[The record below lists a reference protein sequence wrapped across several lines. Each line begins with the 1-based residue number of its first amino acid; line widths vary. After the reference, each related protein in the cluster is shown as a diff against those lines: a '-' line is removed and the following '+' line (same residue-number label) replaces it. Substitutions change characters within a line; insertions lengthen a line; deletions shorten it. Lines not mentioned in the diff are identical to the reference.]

1 MIRPPLFP
9 RPTRPIMKT
18 KLIALSLALFAPAAV
33 FAAEGHE
40 HAKEHAHAKKIAGPN
55 QGRVLTGIEPHA
67 ELFVTAE
74 RKLRLT
80 FLDDAGKPVALPA
93 GVGVTVITGD
103 RAAPTTLSFA
113 ADGDALLST
122 AALPEGGNLP
132 AVVRIK
138 PGAEAKL
145 VTIRV
150 QLNLANCGECSR
162 PEYACVCEGH

>member
-1 MIRPPLFP
+1 
-9 RPTRPIMKT
+9 MKIQ
-18 KLIALSLALFAPAAV
+18 LIALGVALLAPVAGFADGTHAH
-33 FAAEGHE
+33 GHT
-40 HAKEHAHAKKIAGPN
+40 HAKKIAGPN
-55 QGRVLTGIEPHA
+55 QGRVLTGIEPRA

-74 RKLRLT
+74 RKLRIT
-80 FLDDAGKPVALPA
+80 FVDDAGKPVAPPA
-93 GVGVTVITGD
+93 GASVTVITGD

-150 QLNLANCGECSR
+150 QLNLAKCGECSR

>member
-1 MIRPPLFP
+1 
-9 RPTRPIMKT
+9 MKT
-18 KLIALSLALFAPAAV
+18 KLIALCFALLAPGAAN
-33 FAAEGHE
+33 AAEGHD
-40 HAKEHAHAKKIAGPN
+40 HAKDHAEAKKIAGPN
-55 QGRVLTGIEPHA
+55 QGRVLIEIEPHA
-67 ELFVTAE
+67 ELFVTAD

-80 FLDDAGKPVALPA
+80 FLDASGKPIAPVAGTTA
-93 GVGVTVITGD
+93 VVITGD

-113 ADGDALLST
+113 ADGDTLLST
-122 AALPEGGNLP
+122 AVLPEGGNLP

-150 QLNLANCGECSR
+150 QLNFAKCGECSR